1 MSARELRPRSWS
13 RWLALV
19 AFTGLVG
26 CDSEPLP
33 VLTEVPDF
41 TLTRESGESFSS
53 AQSLRGHVWIA
64 NFVFTTCPSIC
75 PTLTS
80 QMGNLERRTRG
91 ADIRFVSF
99 SVDPDTDT
107 PEVLMRYARTHDA
120 NLERWAFLT
129 GEAPHMRAVIEEGLR
144 MRMGERADDGDIL
157 HGGHFVLVDASG
169 HVRGFYRN
177 EGSEQERLEEDA
189 RRLVAQND
197 E

>member
-1 MSARELRPRSWS
+1 M
-13 RWLALV
+13 LAL
-19 AFTGLVG
+19 GLVACG
-26 CDSEPLP
+26 SEALP
-33 VLTEVPDF
+33 VLTEVPNF
-41 TLTRESGESFSS
+41 TLTRESGEAFSS
-53 AQSLRGHVWIA
+53 ASSLRGHVWIA
-64 NFVFTTCPSIC
+64 NFIFTTCPSIC

-99 SVDPDTDT
+99 SVDPETDT
-107 PEVLMRYARTHDA
+107 PEVLARYARSHDA

-129 GEAPHMRAVIEEGLR
+129 GDAPQMRAVIEEGLR

-189 RRLVAQND
+189 RRLSEQ
-197 E
+197 